1 MSRISYIENMEDW
14 TASFS
19 FTHEVKVRFSET
31 DMFGHVNNT
40 VVFTYYEYARI
51 EYMKALGIMI
61 NAEDVEPTN
70 ILVVADLQCDYIRQ
84 VYFDEI
90 LSVYVKTASVGQS
103 SMDLHYMVKNA
114 KDEICYTGRG
124 TIVQLNSQTGKGQP
138 LLDEHKKL
146 LLGK

>member
-1 MSRISYIENMEDW
+1 MRATYIEDTSEW
-14 TASFS
+14 VKGFQFS
-19 FTHEVKVRFSET
+19 TNIHVRFSET
-31 DMFGHVNNT
+31 DMYGHVNNT

-114 KDEICYTGRG
+114 KEEICYTGRG
-124 TIVQLNSQTGKGQP
+124 TLVQLNSQTGKGQP